1 MPRGIR
7 VHDGNNA
14 KLPQHSSQSPYTQML
29 RKLWSSVNFQKE
41 LGDVLNGIAIW
52 EIAILEISYKV
63 KNTFT
68 LRFKIYWD

>member
-1 MPRGIR
+1 MMPRGIR

-14 KLPQHSSQSPYTQML
+14 NLPQYSSQSPNTQML
-29 RKLWSSVNFQKE
+29 RKLWSSANFQK
-41 LGDVLNGIAIW
+41 DVLNGIAIW

-68 LRFKIYWD
+68 L